1 MSEYPCTSLDK
12 AALKFRLQGGK
23 KSQNVSARFTIFFS
37 LLFGNFCR
45 IMRIHTELRAIR
57 SAFAVL
63 FSSAL
68 SVDAVRVSVSLRIP
82 RLRIVSCQF
91 LRNLFSIFQALR
103 NYSLMHDEHF
113 ALELFGRNSMS
124 IY

>member
-1 MSEYPCTSLDK
+1 VSEYPCTSLDK

-45 IMRIHTELRAIR
+45 IMRIHSHFTPIVSPLLR
-57 SAFAVL
+57 F
-63 FSSAL
+63 FSSAV
-68 SVDAVRVSVSLRIP
+68 SVDSVRTSVSLRIP
-82 RLRIVSCQF
+82 RRRIVLCQF
-91 LRNLFSIFQALR
+91 LPDLFSIFPALR

>member
-23 KSQNVSARFTIFFS
+23 KSQIVSARFTIFFS
-37 LLFGNFCR
+37 ILFGNFCR
-45 IMRIHTELRAIR
+45 IMRICAVLRAAR
-57 SAFAVL
+57 CAFAAL
-63 FSSAL
+63 FSSAV
-68 SVDAVRVSVSLRIP
+68 SVDLVRASVSLRIP

-91 LRNLFSIFQALR
+91 LRNLFSIFQVLR

>member
-12 AALKFRLQGGK
+12 AVLKFRLQGGK

-45 IMRIHTELRAIR
+45 IMRVGTAFHATRL
-57 SAFAVL
+57 AFAVL
-63 FSSAL
+63 FSATV
-68 SVDAVRVSVSLRIP
+68 SVDAVRVPVSLRIP
-82 RLRIVSCQF
+82 ALRIVSRQF
-91 LRNLFSIFQALR
+91 LHDLFSIFLALR
-103 NYSLMHDEHF
+103 NYSLMRAEHF